1 MSKKDVRAGRALLK
15 GAVRAAETEVA
26 LAANVLVGV
35 PGSVGGAAV
44 GDSEGRLSVANTTS
58 IAVGGADGTLA
69 GHALVPI
76 EALAFSR
83 FSVADSLVGALGLW
97 VSIVGSGCYSNPSL
111 ALWTSSE
118 GTIMLGPGRLAV
130 RAIIARAL
138 ICGRHCERGIESS
151 AVFREVL
158 DCAPFFIFPVK
169 DLEKQIKTKDEYT
182 KNTPRY
188 VRLLDLTVGAA
199 ATVTRAPVWAVSGY

>member
-1 MSKKDVRAGRALLK
+1 MSLKDVRAGRALLK

-83 FSVADSLVGALGLW
+83 FSVADSLVGALGLR
-97 VSIVGSGCYSNPSL
+97 VSIVGSGCNSNPGL
-111 ALWTSSE
+111 AL
-118 GTIMLGPGRLAV
+118 G
-130 RAIIARAL
+130 ARAEGAVVL
-138 ICGRHCERGIESS
+138 SPRG
-151 AVFREVL
+151 
-158 DCAPFFIFPVK
+158 
-169 DLEKQIKTKDEYT
+169 
-182 KNTPRY
+182 
-188 VRLLDLTVGAA
+188 LTVGAIVTGALVVGSA
-199 ATVTRAPVWAVSGY
+199 ATVSGAPVRAVRANRC